1 MQGMRSLLDA
11 CLRGLV
17 ASVLLAGTARAQ
29 GTACPPGP
37 PAGAEVLRHAA
48 ASQLRDRGLR
58 WRLTASSLVSAR
70 CT

>member
-29 GTACPPGP
+29 GTA
-37 PAGAEVLRHAA
+37 
-48 ASQLRDRGLR
+48 
-58 WRLTASSLVSAR
+58 
-70 CT
+70 